1 MSVFHFFP
9 VIFFMAT
16 MKHLLFGTEPQ
27 RWFNFYSQLL
37 LTKNEIDLQQQI
49 KYIHTFVLTSPVL
62 NVSVIRRLI
71 CRLPLLHSARR
82 QQPHWSDTRLE
93 ASLTCHDY
101 FMTLSCSLN
110 FNDFSLCGRGS
121 SEPTGVTRD

>member
-37 LTKNEIDLQQQI
+37 LTKNAIDLQQQI
-49 KYIHTFVLTSPVL
+49 KYIHTICV
-62 NVSVIRRLI
+62 NVACFKCERYPKVN
-71 CRLPLLHSARR
+71 LPLASPAFS
-82 QQPHWSDTRLE
+82 QTAAATLE
-93 ASLTCHDY
+93 
-101 FMTLSCSLN
+101 
-110 FNDFSLCGRGS
+110 
-121 SEPTGVTRD
+121 